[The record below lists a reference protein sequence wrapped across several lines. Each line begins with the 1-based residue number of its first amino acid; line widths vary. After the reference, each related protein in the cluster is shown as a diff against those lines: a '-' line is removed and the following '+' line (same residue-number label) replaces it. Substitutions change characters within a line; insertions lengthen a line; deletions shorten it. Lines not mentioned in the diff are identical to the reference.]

1 MEGLK
6 TLTSDLF
13 CYLEDIEI
21 YILCIK
27 CPSSAKM
34 ESCQAQCLGFFQVM
48 LLYLLLFIVV
58 YPHESGT
65 GLLGAILMDF
75 AAAFVCFFQFAS
87 IINEQS

>member
-1 MEGLK
+1 MEGGE

-34 ESCQAQCLGFFQVM
+34 ESCQAQRPGFFQVM
-48 LLYLLLFIVV
+48 LLYLLFIVV
-58 YPHESGT
+58 CPHESGA
-65 GLLGAILMDF
+65 GLLGAISMDF
-75 AAAFVCFFQFAS
+75 VVVFVYFFQFAS
-87 IINEQS
+87 LINGQS